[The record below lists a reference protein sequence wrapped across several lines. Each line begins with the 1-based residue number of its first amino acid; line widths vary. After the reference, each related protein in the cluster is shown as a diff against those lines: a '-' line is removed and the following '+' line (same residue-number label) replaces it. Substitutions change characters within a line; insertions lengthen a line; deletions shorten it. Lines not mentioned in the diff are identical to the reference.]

1 MELQRE
7 DQVGNLAAF
16 AQKFQL
22 RVFNLNVILVA
33 RAEVLKGNHRH
44 DKLLQADTAV
54 YIVLTAA
61 LNLHADG
68 VLRGIALDRSSI
80 QLPFQIDGKKEI
92 SSCVRSSQRIPPSKL
107 IHIAGECFSVDLVA
121 LTQRFIGIEEPVIR
135 CDENVRSAQFVHDD
149 TQNAGKLLNCRLAG
163 VKDFGL
169 RRGFVSDG
177 VDRVVV
183 DVYYIF
189 SGNQF
194 PPFILLHVQKV
205 IVLNGNAG
213 FRRRVQDRVS
223 LHGGT
228 GGIPV
233 NENVHTVVHRNAL
246 SRKKGCHTKLRDGRE
261 DRLHRLQLGGTFCV
275 ADNALGKLGGN
286 LIAKRIRDD
295 NKCTGVLTACGSDIS
310 LIEIPL
316 LLDLRDVAQSS
327 EVFCR
332 RVCPASGQF
341 PQEPVLIQRLNKL
354 RRVLQA
360 VFQNVICIL
369 ERVAEGIMEVAIV
382 GIHTVEITR
391 IKLPDFL
398 RLDDMESAAV
408 FLIEGLHLSDE
419 EEAVKII

>member
-1 MELQRE
+1 M
-7 DQVGNLAAF
+7 D
-16 AQKFQL
+16 
-22 RVFNLNVILVA
+22 
-33 RAEVLKGNHRH
+33 
-44 DKLLQADTAV
+44 
-54 YIVLTAA
+54 IVLTAA

-68 VLRGIALDRSSI
+68 VLRGIALDGRSV
-80 QLPFQIDGKKEI
+80 QFPFQIDGKQEG
-92 SSCVRSSQRIPPSKL
+92 SSCVRSGQRITPSKL
-107 IHIAGECFSVDLVA
+107 IHVAREGFPVNLVA
-121 LTQRFIGIEEPVIR
+121 LIQRLIGIEEAVIR
-135 CDENVRSAQFVHDD
+135 RDENICSAQFVHNNTQD
-149 TQNAGKLLNCRLAG
+149 TGKLLNCRLTG
-163 VKDFGL
+163 IKDFGL

-183 DVYYIF
+183 DVDYIF
-189 SGNQF
+189 SGYQL
-194 PPFILLHVQKV
+194 PPLILLHVQKIV
-205 IVLNGNAG
+205 VLNGNAG
-213 FRRRVQDRVS
+213 FRRRVQDHVS

-228 GGIPV
+228 GGISV

-246 SRKKGCHTKLRDGRE
+246 CRKKGCHTKLRDGRE
-261 DRLHRLQLGGTFCV
+261 DRLHRLQLGATLCG

-286 LIAKRIRDD
+286 LIAKRVRDD
-295 NKCTGVLTACGSDIS
+295 HKRTGVLTACGSDIS

-391 IKLPDFL
+391 IELPDFL

>member
-1 MELQRE
+1 M
-7 DQVGNLAAF
+7 
-16 AQKFQL
+16 
-22 RVFNLNVILVA
+22 
-33 RAEVLKGNHRH
+33 
-44 DKLLQADTAV
+44 
-54 YIVLTAA
+54 
-61 LNLHADG
+61 
-68 VLRGIALDRSSI
+68 
-80 QLPFQIDGKKEI
+80 
-92 SSCVRSSQRIPPSKL
+92 
-107 IHIAGECFSVDLVA
+107 
-121 LTQRFIGIEEPVIR
+121 IR

-149 TQNAGKLLNCRLAG
+149 TQNAGKLLNCRLTG
-163 VKDFGL
+163 IKDFGL

-183 DVYYIF
+183 DVDYIF
-189 SGNQF
+189 SGNQL

-228 GGIPV
+228 GGISV
-233 NENVHTVVHRNAL
+233 NKDIHTVVHGNAL
-246 SRKKGCHTKLRDGRE
+246 SRKQGCHTKLRDGRE
-261 DRLHRLQLGGTFCV
+261 DRLHRLQLGGTLCV
-275 ADNALGKLGGN
+275 ADNALGKFGGN
-286 LIAKRIRDD
+286 LIAKRVRDD
-295 NKCTGVLTACGSDIS
+295 HECAGVLTACGSDIS

-327 EVFCR
+327 KVICR
-332 RVCPASGQF
+332 CVCPASGQF
-341 PQEPVLIQRLNKL
+341 PEEPVLIQRLNKL

-391 IKLPDFL
+391 IELPDFL